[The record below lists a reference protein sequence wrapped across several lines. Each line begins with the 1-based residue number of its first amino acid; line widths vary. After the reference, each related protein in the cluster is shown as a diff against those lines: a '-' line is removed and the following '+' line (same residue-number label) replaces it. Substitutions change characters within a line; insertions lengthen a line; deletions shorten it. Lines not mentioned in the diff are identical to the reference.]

1 MLYLI
6 IALLGAFVIYSF
18 LIEPRWVQVTRLEV
32 YLKRLP
38 PAFDGFKILHLT
50 DLHTQ
55 RWGWRERFVT
65 DWVARQS
72 ADIVAVTGDV
82 MVYPFQ
88 GADVTRLMV
97 SLNHRLPVWFV
108 LGNHD
113 VRENPHL
120 PDLLQEWRAQGIRI
134 LRNSHERLERN
145 GAAIYLIGVDDP
157 HLWMDDLKKAL
168 RGVPAD
174 ACKILL
180 AHSADIW
187 EEAVRSGV
195 DLILSGHTHGG
206 QVRLPLLGALIA
218 NTRKIP
224 RAYAAGLFDLTDH
237 TQLFVNRGL
246 GHSTLPLR
254 FLCRP
259 QVAIVT
265 LRKEKPGTGKS
276 GRRPAAS

>member
-1 MLYLI
+1 
-6 IALLGAFVIYSF
+6 
-18 LIEPRWVQVTRLEV
+18 
-32 YLKRLP
+32 
-38 PAFDGFKILHLT
+38 
-50 DLHTQ
+50 
-55 RWGWRERFVT
+55 
-65 DWVARQS
+65 
-72 ADIVAVTGDV
+72 
-82 MVYPFQ
+82 
-88 GADVTRLMV
+88 
-97 SLNHRLPVWFV
+97 
-108 LGNHD
+108 
-113 VRENPHL
+113 
-120 PDLLQEWRAQGIRI
+120 LQEWRAQGIRI